1 MSVVWFLV
9 GFFAGGLTVSLTL
22 VFFIY
27 RKIKPLLNTVSGFGN
42 LGLGGLMDL
51 EDYEDE

>member
-1 MSVVWFLV
+1 MSVLWFLV
-9 GFFAGGLTVSLTL
+9 RFFTGGLTVSLAL

-27 RKIKPLLNTVSGFGN
+27 RKIKPLLNTVSGLGN
-42 LGLGGLMDL
+42 LGLGGMMDL